1 MKSNGHT
8 GILKRIVLSASG
20 LIAALS
26 LTACEGQSI
35 LTPKPPELNKL
46 FEFSANITCDTGSF
60 SALFSRTAIGSWEV
74 TVTEPYELQG
84 ITFTY
89 TKGNAGASLDGLT
102 ADMLTSEFSSSPV
115 ACIAEAL
122 ENAVQDG
129 LASVVYADNS
139 YTVHSGGTVLSFP
152 QGSNVPGGF
161 EITDKQI
168 KGEITEFN
176 VTEEIFKDGADVVL
190 VL

>member
-8 GILKRIVLSASG
+8 GILKRIVFSAAA

-26 LTACEGQSI
+26 LTACEGQN
-35 LTPKPPELNKL
+35 LLAPKPPELNKL
-46 FEFSANITCDTGSF
+46 FKFSANITCDTGGF
-60 SALFSRTAIGSWEV
+60 SALFSRIAIGSWEV

-102 ADMLTSEFSSSPV
+102 AEALTSEFSSSPV

-129 LASVVYADNS
+129 MASVVYADNS
-139 YTVHSGGTVLSFP
+139 YTVHSGDTVLSFP

-161 EITDKQI
+161 EIADKQI

-176 VTEEIFKDGADVVL
+176 VIEEIFKDGADVVL

>member
-1 MKSNGHT
+1 MRSNGHT
-8 GILKRIVLSASG
+8 GILKRIVLSAAG

-26 LTACEGQSI
+26 LTACEGQN
-35 LTPKPPELNKL
+35 LLAPKPPELNKL
-46 FEFSANITCDTGSF
+46 FKFSANITCGTGGF

-102 ADMLTSEFSSSPV
+102 AEALTSEFSYSPV

-129 LASVVYADNS
+129 MASVVYADNS

-161 EITDKQI
+161 EIADKQI

-176 VTEEIFKDGADVVL
+176 IIEEIFKDGADVVL